1 MFEQIAYAAPVA
13 GAGDQPNP
21 LINFLPLI
29 LIFIVF
35 YFLLIRPQQ
44 KQQRDQEKM
53 QKGLKK
59 NDEVV
64 TSGGIHGTVVNVKET
79 VVTLR
84 VTDDVRIDV
93 DRSCIGRLVKEG

>member
-1 MFEQIAYAAPVA
+1 MNPAASSIFSSPLVPLLLMIAVM
-13 GAGDQPNP
+13 
-21 LINFLPLI
+21 
-29 LIFIVF
+29 

-44 KQQRDQEKM
+44 KQQRDQEKL

-64 TSGGIHGTVVNVKET
+64 TMGGIHGTVVNVKET

-84 VTDDVRIDV
+84 VNDDVRIDV
-93 DRSCIGRLVKEG
+93 DRNCVSRLVKEG